1 MEEPLY
7 VTSED
12 VAHVY
17 RVKKEVEKWC
27 SHYKKKQNII
37 PDYLLIAYTK
47 HLIELSKVHCSWRY
61 NISALKYKHAISDT
75 LVLIEETVM
84 QPDFQNMEMRMEI
97 IRLYHDADYST
108 AGQYQIRL

>member
-7 VTSED
+7 VTAED

-17 RVKKEVEKWC
+17 RVKKEVEKWR
-27 SHYKKKQNII
+27 SHYKQKQNII

-47 HLIELSKVHCSWRY
+47 HLIELSKRMCVLSHE
-61 NISALKYKHAISDT
+61 SAPKYKQVISNT

-84 QPDFQNMEMRMEI
+84 QPDFPNMEMRMEI
-97 IRLYHDADYST
+97 IRLYHDAGYST

>member
-7 VTSED
+7 VTAED
-12 VAHVY
+12 AAHVY

-27 SHYKKKQNII
+27 NHYKQKQNII

-47 HLIELSKVHCSWRY
+47 HMIELSKRMFVLSHE
-61 NISALKYKHAISDT
+61 SAPKYKHAISDT

-84 QPDFQNMEMRMEI
+84 HPDFPNMEMRMGI
-97 IRLYHDADYST
+97 IRLYHDAGYST
-108 AGQYQIRL
+108 AGQYQMRL